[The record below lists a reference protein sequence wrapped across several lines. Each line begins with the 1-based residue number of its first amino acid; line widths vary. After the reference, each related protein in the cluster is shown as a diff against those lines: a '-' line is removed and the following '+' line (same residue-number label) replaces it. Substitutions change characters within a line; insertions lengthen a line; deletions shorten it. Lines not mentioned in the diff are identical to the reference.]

1 MRSGTHTNTRNCTAR
16 RIMLLSGL
24 VGGLA
29 VAGCTGT
36 DTGPDS
42 PNGPRAMRPI
52 EPYHSGDRYVSE
64 MMSVGPDNR
73 RTGEGPV
80 LVGRESLGVSMSDE
94 RSRGGGSGLMET
106 NPGELMTLKY
116 SANKVNAQDVL
127 RALIGEY
134 LGRDFVIDPAIN
146 DQITMDIDTE
156 MTSGD
161 VVDLLG
167 VLSMLHGWAIT
178 DEAGVLVVSKTTGAD
193 MARETN
199 TPLRRARSMMDTDGV
214 AMRVRRLRY
223 LSAGDVKPLLD
234 PILSTGAVQ
243 VPVGQMLVLID
254 TERQLNRASDVLS
267 AVDVPEFDGVEIL
280 TYRLSDRSPKEAQ
293 ALLESLMQGAGLRGR
308 GQPLAAFIAVEGSD
322 RLIVILRDPSVLP
335 KLNTLIE
342 QVDSPRNENSR
353 YRFAYRI
360 QHYPGTEL
368 QSLINSF
375 FESRIVSGGA
385 EELQVDSDK
394 MKLVW
399 DQAGE
404 LLLVQATMA
413 DYQDLLEVLRV
424 VDRPRQ
430 QVTIEAVIAEVTL
443 NDTLRY
449 GVEYFLEETIGDV
462 GELELLGNPGL
473 LSDPTGSAFFVGSSG
488 VAIVQALQSQSTV
501 NIVSQPKI
509 TVLNGSEAKFQ
520 VGGSVPVVQ
529 ADVDTDTTVDGNTG
543 IRRNIEYRDTGV
555 ILEVTPRINES
566 GMVELTIL
574 QEITDVGAANDLGPT
589 FTTRVLRT
597 KAIVPHGKTIVLGGF
612 IESRTNEETSKVPL
626 LGDFPLIGPA
636 FQSVND
642 VEDRTEIILT
652 LTPRVMS
659 DPNQAPQTVDGFL
672 EAAWAVRAALVSR
685 EDELPS
691 GMLRRS
697 GASDGRVGQEI
708 FTAVPRM
715 FINGDE
721 DEVPLPREPESRAAP
736 DAEAVEPAEPVELP
750 PILRQMLESI
760 EDEKKND
767 RSSMRRLVPGWQFG
781 RIATVT
787 LARWFDGSA
796 SREG

>member
-1 MRSGTHTNTRNCTAR
+1 MRSGTHWMARNGSAHRLVC
-16 RIMLLSGL
+16 LSGL
-24 VGGLA
+24 VAGLA
-29 VAGCTGT
+29 VVGCAGT
-36 DTGPDS
+36 DSGVQSPRGPL
-42 PNGPRAMRPI
+42 AMRPI
-52 EPYHSGDRYVSE
+52 EPYNAGDRFVSE

-73 RTGEGPV
+73 RSGEGP
-80 LVGRESLGVSMSDE
+80 LLLSRESLGVSGIDDRVSRADSRVI
-94 RSRGGGSGLMET
+94 RS
-106 NPGELMTLKY
+106 NPGELMPVKY
-116 SANKVNAQDVL
+116 AANKANAQDVL
-127 RALIGEY
+127 RVLIGEY
-134 LGRDFVIDPAIN
+134 LGRDFVIDPTIN
-146 DQITMDIDTE
+146 DAITMDIDTE
-156 MTSGD
+156 MTGGD
-161 VVDLLG
+161 VLDLLG
-167 VLSMLHGWAIT
+167 VLSLLHGWAIN
-178 DEAGVLVVSKTTGAD
+178 DEAGVLVVRKTAD
-193 MARETN
+193 MARESS
-199 TPLRRARSMMDTDGV
+199 TPLLRARSMMDTDGA

-223 LSAGDVKPLLD
+223 IAPGDVKELLG
-234 PILSTGAVQ
+234 PILSNGAVQ
-243 VPVGQMLVLID
+243 VPVGQTLVLID

-280 TYRLSDRSPKEAQ
+280 TYRLADRSPKEAQ
-293 ALLESLMQGAGLRGR
+293 TLLESLMNGAGMSRQGR
-308 GQPLAAFIAVEGSD
+308 SLAAFIPVEGSD
-322 RLIVILRDPSVLP
+322 RLIVILRDPSLAP
-335 KLNTLIE
+335 KLNALIE
-342 QVDSPRNENSR
+342 QVDSPRNEDTR

-368 QSLINSF
+368 ESLIGKF
-375 FESRIVSGGA
+375 FESRIASGGA
-385 EELQVDSDK
+385 EELQVDSGK

-399 DQAGE
+399 DPTGD
-404 LLLVQATMA
+404 LLLVQATMR

-449 GVEYFLEETIGDV
+449 GVEYFLEETLGDV
-462 GELELLGNPGL
+462 GELELVGNPGL
-473 LSDPTGSAFFVGSSG
+473 LAEPTGSAFFVGSSG

-509 TVLNGSEAKFQ
+509 TVLNGTEAKFQ

-566 GMVELTIL
+566 GMVELLIK
-574 QEITDVGAANDLGPT
+574 QEITDVGASNDLGPT
-589 FTTRVLRT
+589 FTTRVLQT

-612 IESRTNEETSKVPL
+612 IESRTNDEKSKVPL
-626 LGDFPLIGPA
+626 LGDLPVVGAA
-636 FQSVND
+636 FQSVSE

-659 DPNQAPQTVDGFL
+659 DPNQSPRTVDSFL
-672 EAAWAVRAALVSR
+672 EAAWAVRSALVSR
-685 EDELPS
+685 QDELPA

-697 GASDGRVGQEI
+697 GSEGDGTGREI
-708 FTAVPRM
+708 FTAVPRV
-715 FINGDE
+715 FINGE
-721 DEVPLPREPESRAAP
+721 DEQPAAPDREPEPGPAADEVKP
-736 DAEAVEPAEPVELP
+736 IELP

-760 EDEKKND
+760 EDEKRED
-767 RSSMRRLVPGWQFG
+767 PSSMRRLVPGWQIG

-787 LARWFDGSA
+787 LSRLFDGSA